1 MFQKFDEES
10 KKVLLCA
17 KKEMQE
23 LKHEYIGTEHVML
36 AMLKNKKISD
46 LLNISYDRYKNE
58 LINVV
63 GIGKN
68 KNDLF
73 IYTPLLK
80 RVLDNTI
87 INAREKGNCIHLT
100 DILYSILDEG
110 EGVAIRVLLSINVDI
125 ERVYNDLL
133 KNIPKNVKK
142 KCVLDELG
150 VNLNEKVIK
159 GKLDPIVGRDN
170 EIKRIIE
177 ILCRRTKNNPILIGE
192 AGVGKT
198 AIVEGLAEKIVSG
211 NIPDVLKN
219 KKIISLDMASSVAGT
234 KYRGEFE
241 ERMKNLLLELED
253 NEDIIL
259 FIDEIHTIMG
269 AGGAE
274 GAIDAS
280 NIFKPALARGK
291 MRLIG
296 STTND
301 EYKKFIESDSAL
313 DRRFQKVFI
322 NEPDDYTLKE
332 ILLNLKDVYEK
343 HHGVIIEDK
352 IINDIIELS
361 KKYIKNRKE
370 PDKSIDVLDEVC
382 SMVSLKKTNRELELN
397 NLNNDLK
404 KIIKNKNRLIAENNF
419 KKAYYYK
426 KKENNIRS
434 KMNNLEIT
442 YNYKKVV
449 TKEDVI
455 DVIKRMIDVPILDI
469 SDNYINNI
477 KDELDKCIVGQEKI
491 INESLN
497 IIKKNNLLGN
507 ITSIL
512 YCGKTGVGKTY
523 FTEKL
528 GNLLIGKNVIK
539 LNMSDYSSIDSTTK
553 IIGVAPGYIGY
564 SNNYSI
570 LDKIKDKPNS
580 VLILDEIENCNNEV
594 LNIFIRGINDGY
606 VKNSNNEKIDFS
618 NLYIFMTTN
627 IDLKNNNIGFSNK
640 KVNIETIIKNKF
652 NNLLNNTKVIMFNS
666 LNREDI
672 IKIID
677 MKLSN
682 LKNKYNVKV
691 EISDK
696 IIKEICN
703 LSLYENY
710 GAKKIDE
717 VINNKFESILL
728 KNILENNKD
737 INNVVNS

>member
-36 AMLKNKKISD
+36 AMLKNKEICNI
-46 LLNISYDRYKNE
+46 LNVSYDRYKKE
-58 LINVV
+58 VIKMV
-63 GIGKN
+63 GVGKN

-80 RVLDNTI
+80 RVLERTI
-87 INAREKGNCIHLT
+87 INAREKGICIHLT

-110 EGVAIRVLLSINVDI
+110 EGVGIRILLSMNVDI

-133 KNIPKNVKK
+133 KNIPKNTKK
-142 KCVLDELG
+142 KSVLAELG
-150 VNLNEKVIK
+150 VNLNEKAINSS
-159 GKLDPIVGRDN
+159 LDPIVGRDN

-241 ERMKNLLLELED
+241 DRMKNLLLELEE

-296 STTND
+296 STTNT
-301 EYKKFIESDSAL
+301 EYKKFIGSDSAL

-332 ILLNLKDVYEK
+332 ILLNLKEIYEK

-352 IINDIIELS
+352 IIRDIIELS

-382 SMVSLKKTNRELELN
+382 SMVSLKKTNKELELN

-404 KIIKNKNRLIAENNF
+404 KIITNKNRLIANNDF

-426 KKENNIRS
+426 QKENKIKS
-434 KMNNLEIT
+434 KINSLEIVC
-442 YNYKKVV
+442 NDKKVV
-449 TKEDVI
+449 TKEDII
-455 DVIKRMIDVPILDI
+455 DVIKSMIDVPILNID
-469 SDNYINNI
+469 DNYINNI
-477 KDELDKCIVGQEKI
+477 KNKLNKCIVGQENVI
-491 INESLN
+491 EESLS

-507 ITSIL
+507 PTSIL
-512 YCGKTGVGKTY
+512 FCGSTGVGKTY

-528 GNLLIGKNVIK
+528 GNLLLGKNVIK
-539 LNMSDYSSIDSTTK
+539 LNMSDYSSIDSITK
-553 IIGVAPGYIGY
+553 IVGVTPGYIGY

-580 VLILDEIENCNNEV
+580 VLILDEIEKCNNEV
-594 LNIFIRGINDGY
+594 LDIFIRGINDGY
-606 VKNSNNEKIDFS
+606 VKNSSNEKVDFS
-618 NLYIFMTTN
+618 NLYILMTTN
-627 IDLKNNNIGFSNK
+627 IDIKNNNIGFSNK
-640 KVNIETIIKNKF
+640 KMNIETIIKNRF
-652 NNLLNNTKVIMFNS
+652 NNLLNNAKVIMFNS
-666 LNREDI
+666 LNQEDI
-672 IKIID
+672 TKIIG

-682 LKNKYNVKV
+682 LKNKYNVNL

-696 IIKEICN
+696 NIKEICN

-717 VINNKFESILL
+717 LINNKFESILL
-728 KNILENNKD
+728 ENILENKKD